1 MINKIYPPASGP
13 SIATFNRVA
22 SLILLLLS
30 SFSLSA
36 QMFSDPVT
44 RDETLDR
51 HAREAMQQG
60 NYAVAFC
67 IWQPLAQAGDSEA
80 QFNIGWMYHNGY
92 GLRIDDETALYWW
105 LQAAA
110 RGSTDAHF
118 ALGDLYA
125 NGQGVDK
132 NGAIALGW
140 YISAALKGHAQAQE
154 TLTNIL
160 VGDDKLAKSTFQLL
174 LQTDWSILGETLE
187 VSVDKANT
195 RRGPATTYPVVTV
208 LEKGHQVIP
217 LRQEGGWTYVGIT
230 GMGKT
235 AWIFSS
241 LINKPA
247 GIYPLDDE

>member
-1 MINKIYPPASGP
+1 MINKIYPPASSP
-13 SIATFNRVA
+13 ITAPISQLAL
-22 SLILLLLS
+22 LILLLVV

-36 QMFSDPVT
+36 QMFSDPT
-44 RDETLDR
+44 EQSKTLDL

-67 IWQPLAQAGDSEA
+67 IWQPLAQAGDSAA

-105 LQAAA
+105 LQSAAS
-110 RGSTDAHF
+110 GYTDAHF

-125 NGQGVDK
+125 NGQGVEQ

-140 YISAALKGHAQAQE
+140 YISAALKGHTQARE
-154 TLTNIL
+154 TLSDIL

-174 LQTDWSILGETLE
+174 LQTDWSVLGDTLE

-195 RRGPATTYPVVTV
+195 RSGPATSFQVVSV
-208 LEKGHQVIP
+208 LERGHAVIP
-217 LRQEGGWTYVGIT
+217 LKQEGGWTYVGIT

-235 AWIFSS
+235 AWIFTS
-241 LINKPA
+241 LISKPA
-247 GIYPLDDE
+247 GIYPLEE